1 MEITPMVK
9 PEIIKAIVDTR
20 AGIGRL
26 GKSAMNP
33 HGRYKYVSIDAY
45 YEKVALIAAENGL
58 SWVISEVD
66 FKALP
71 DFGVTKGGIIQATY
85 SVTLMHVS
93 GATLPG
99 FSRITIIHPIQGA
112 QTVGSAMSY
121 MDKVFM
127 RQAFAVATGEAG
139 ADADETDP
147 ADLMGGVKKEEPKP
161 SVTKADLD
169 LPKATVAKA
178 DIELPGEEGNFKQV
192 EDIFIAFLPTAATPD
207 ELNKFWTDNY
217 KARDHL
223 KEFAPDSFNRVLA
236 AFTARKAQIMKEKK

>member
-1 MEITPMVK
+1 MESTPMVK

-66 FKALP
+66 FKAMP

-161 SVTKADLD
+161 SVTKAD
-169 LPKATVAKA
+169 
-178 DIELPGEEGNFKQV
+178 IELPGEEGNFKQV
-192 EDIFIAFLPTAATPD
+192 EDIFITFLPQATTVD
-207 ELNKFWTDNY
+207 ELNNFWSANF

-223 KEFAPDSFNRVLA
+223 KEFSPDAFNRVLA